1 MHVVKKK
8 KIIMIIQGF
17 PCLPLQEAQVRSLIR
32 EVPCPGTAWP
42 KKKKKKKSNI
52 SDILAKKMKF
62 PGIYSLKFWSL
73 FFHVFLSRHILIC
86 I

>member
-8 KIIMIIQGF
+8 KKKIIQDF
-17 PCLPLQEAQVRSLIR
+17 PSLPLQEAQVPSLVR
-32 EVPCPGTAWP
+32 EVPCPGTVWP
-42 KKKKKKKSNI
+42 KKKKNPNI